1 MKNKD
6 TIETFSLK
14 DLKSPDMIKS
24 LNYKQ
29 LSSLCFSIREE
40 IIQACSLYGGHLS
53 SNLGDVE
60 LTVALY
66 RIFDFPK
73 DKLIFDVGH
82 QCYTH
87 KLLSGRS
94 LEHLNSPGYS
104 SGFQKIKESIFDPYE
119 AGHSST
125 SISAAE
131 GFAIARD
138 FKNENYNVI
147 ALIGDA
153 SIVNGLAFEG
163 LNDLSARSH
172 KVIIILNDNDRSISM
187 PVGGTSKFFR
197 KISSGK
203 VYNSFKKGYRKVLYR
218 TELGK
223 KIYSFSC
230 AMKNAMK
237 RRLVPVTLFDNLGY
251 TYIGPIDGHD
261 IKELEKALKRSLACT
276 KSVVLHIRTIKGK
289 GYKLAENDENGY
301 WHGVTPFNIETGE
314 PKNIHPG
321 YISWS
326 HYFSDLTYEAMKEN
340 KNNFL
345 IVPATLK
352 GSGLEKTFKDFPSRC
367 LDVGIAEE
375 HALTLAGAL
384 SLNGFHPIVT
394 IYSTFLQRA
403 YDEISHDC
411 ARLKVPV
418 TILIDRAGLVGKNG
432 DTHQGIYDEAYLSS
446 IPNVILSQPSTKPIA
461 KALYKQ
467 SLEHNHGVFCIRY
480 SRELIEEKEEKEE
493 TLDFLSYKYLN
504 NNSKNNIVLG
514 IGQKGREL
522 LDLLA
527 KNNIDISFCDPIYL
541 NPIPEKEIEKL
552 INYKNIFIYDA
563 YGIENGFASN
573 VSLSLLKKR
582 FKGNL
587 FVRAVPNSFVDSDS
601 YSNQLSNFG
610 LLPEQVLSFIEETLS
625 RKD

>member
-1 MKNKD
+1 MKNND
-6 TIETFSLK
+6 VIETFSIK
-14 DLKSPDMIKS
+14 DLKSPEMVKS

-29 LSSLCFSIREE
+29 LSSLCFSIRQQ
-40 IIQACSLYGGHLS
+40 IIEACSNYGGHLS

-66 RIFDFPK
+66 RVFNFPK

-87 KLLSGRS
+87 KLLSLRS
-94 LEHLNSPGYS
+94 LENLNCPGYS

-187 PVGGTSKFFR
+187 PTGGTSKFFR

-203 VYNSFKKGYRKVLYR
+203 VYNKFKKRYRRVLFR

-223 KIYSFSC
+223 KIYSFSF

-261 IKELEKALKRSLACT
+261 IKELEKALKRSLSCT
-276 KSVVLHIRTIKGK
+276 KSVVLHVRTIKGK
-289 GYKLAENDENGY
+289 GYKLAENDESGY
-301 WHGVTPFNIETGE
+301 WHGVTPFNIETGK
-314 PKNIHPG
+314 PKNVHPG

-326 HYFSDLTYEAMKEN
+326 HYFSDLTYDALKET
-340 KNNFL
+340 KNSFL

-352 GSGLEKTFKDFPSRC
+352 GSGLEKAFKDFPSRC

-403 YDEISHDC
+403 YDELSHDC
-411 ARLKVPV
+411 ARLNVPV
-418 TILIDRAGLVGKNG
+418 TLLIDRAGLVGKNG

-446 IPNVILSQPSTKPIA
+446 IPNLILTQPSTKPIA

-467 SLEHNHGVFCIRY
+467 SLRNEHGVFCIRY
-480 SRELIEEKEEKEE
+480 SRELVEDKQEEEENIKP
-493 TLDFLSYKYLN
+493 FSYLYLRE
-504 NNSKNNIVLG
+504 STKKNIVIG
-514 IGQKGREL
+514 VGQKGREL
-522 LDLLA
+522 LNLLA
-527 KNNIDISFCDPIYL
+527 KNNLDISFSDPIYL
-541 NPIPEKEIEKL
+541 NMVPEIEIEK
-552 INYKNIFIYDA
+552 IIKYKNVFVYDA
-563 YGIENGFASN
+563 YGIENGFASIL
-573 VSLSLLKKR
+573 SLALLKKN

-587 FVRAVPNSFVDSDS
+587 FIKAIPNTFIDSDS
-601 YSNQLSNFG
+601 YTNQLSKYG
-610 LLPEQVLSFIEETLS
+610 LLPEQVFEFIEKAITT
-625 RKD
+625 KK